1 MLKPTPLA
9 LARSPRTRRDRGFT
23 LIELMV
29 ALAVAGLLLM
39 GAIPLVREWMMN
51 MQVRNAAMSIAGGLE
66 KARAEAVRRNRDVTF
81 SLVWSNSTS
90 PAGLS
95 DDCTLSSRS
104 ASWIISLEDPAGG
117 CGGTLLTG
125 DTSAAVKPRLLARHA
140 QGDGSPDVIVG
151 VYDASC
157 ASATGETQV
166 VFNSFGRAATS
177 PAPMRCIVIRHPGSD
192 TTHTLRVML
201 GTGGSVRTCDP
212 AVTERDDPRT
222 CIPT

>member
-81 SLVWSNSTS
+81 SLVSTS

-95 DDCTLSSRS
+95 NDCTLSSRS

-117 CGGTLLTG
+117 CGGDLLTG

-177 PAPMRCIVIRHPGSD
+177 PAPMRCIVVRHPGSD

-212 AVTERDDPRT
+212 AITERDDPRT

>member
-104 ASWIISLEDPAGG
+104 ASWIISLEDPTGG
-117 CGGTLLTG
+117 CGGPLLTG
-125 DTSAAVKPRLLARHA
+125 DASAADKPRLLARHA

-177 PAPMRCIVIRHPGSD
+177 PAPMRCIVVRHPGSD

>member
-1 MLKPTPLA
+1 MLKPTP
-9 LARSPRTRRDRGFT
+9 RGFT

-81 SLVWSNSTS
+81 SLVWSTGAS
-90 PAGLS
+90 PASLA
-95 DDCTLSSRS
+95 DDCTLSARS
-104 ASWIISLEDPAGG
+104 ASWIISLEDPSGG
-117 CGGTLLTG
+117 CGGALLTG
-125 DTSAAVKPRLLARHA
+125 DASAAV
-140 QGDGSPDVIVG
+140 VG

-166 VFNSFGRAATS
+166 TFNSFGRAATS
-177 PAPMRCIVIRHPGSD
+177 PAPMRCIVVRHPGSD

>member
-1 MLKPTPLA
+1 MLT
-9 LARSPRTRRDRGFT
+9 RPRLPRRARGFT

-29 ALAVAGLLLM
+29 GLAVVGLLLV
-39 GAIPLVREWMMN
+39 GAIPMVREWMMN
-51 MQVRNAAMSIAGGLE
+51 LQIRTAAMSIADGLS

-81 SLVWSNSTS
+81 SLVWSTGSS
-90 PAGLS
+90 PGALDNDCQLS
-95 DDCTLSSRS
+95 ARS
-104 ASWIISLEDPAGG
+104 ASWTISLDDPTGG
-117 CGGTLLTG
+117 CGATLVVG
-125 DTSAAVKPRLLARHA
+125 DASEAAKPRLLLRQA
-140 QGDGSPDVIVG
+140 QGDGAKDVVVG
-151 VYDASC
+151 VYDATCST
-157 ASATGETQV
+157 ATGETQV

-177 PAPMRCIVIRHPGSD
+177 PAPMRCIIVRHPASE